1 MNATEKY
8 LYDNAQAF
16 IYVFI
21 SDKDVPA
28 FNETIARKRL
38 EQKEAIARVVNL
50 PFAVSVDTA
59 LEAVKRGI
67 QDKYGMS
74 PKEVLYRLAQGKTVL
89 NKDGI
94 PKLSGIGVSMPIDA
108 RTGYPD
114 GSTYSGNGI
123 GNYGGVDYMAVQ
135 DTEQGTPIGVFNGTT
150 GEQVSYYDGNTG
162 TFKSGGNGNK
172 SFWSWAHTIISGLS
186 KLIDFFTRLFG
197 GKRINDVRPFQ
208 NDGFYL
214 DYKQQQAGTGLILP
228 LIIAGG
234 VIFAMNRSGGETVE
248 SAKQKY
254 LNK

>member
-1 MNATEKY
+1 MNASEKY
-8 LYDNAQAF
+8 FYDNAQAF
-16 IYVFI
+16 IYIFI
-21 SDKDVPA
+21 SDKDVSV
-28 FNETIARKRL
+28 FNETIARKRM
-38 EQKEAIARVVNL
+38 EQKDVVARAINL
-50 PFAVSVDTA
+50 PFAVDVDTA
-59 LEAVKRGI
+59 LAAIKRGI

-74 PKEVLYRLAQGKTVL
+74 PREVLYLLAQGKTVF
-89 NKDGI
+89 NKEGI
-94 PKLSGIGVSMPIDA
+94 PTVSGIGLSLPIDS

-150 GEQVSYYDGNTG
+150 GEQVSYYDANTG
-162 TFKSGGNGNK
+162 TFKSGGNNNK
-172 SFWSWAHTIISGLS
+172 SFWSWAHTIISGLT
-186 KLIDFFTRLFG
+186 KLIDFINRLFG
-197 GKRINDVRPFQ
+197 GKQINEVRPFQ

>member
-1 MNATEKY
+1 MNATEQY

-59 LEAVKRGI
+59 LETVKRGI

-135 DTEQGTPIGVFNGTT
+135 DTEQGTPIGVFNGNT

-162 TFKSGGNGNK
+162 TFKSGGNGSK

-186 KLIDFFTRLFG
+186 KLIDFFVRLFG

-234 VIFAMNRSGGETVE
+234 VIFAMNRSGNETVE
-248 SAKQKY
+248 SAKKKY

>member
-1 MNATEKY
+1 MNATEQY

-59 LEAVKRGI
+59 LETVKRGI

-94 PKLSGIGVSMPIDA
+94 PKLSGIGVSIPIDA

-135 DTEQGTPIGVFNGTT
+135 DTEQGTPIGVFNGNT

-162 TFKSGGNGNK
+162 TFKSGGNGSK

-186 KLIDFFTRLFG
+186 KLIDFFVRLFG

-234 VIFAMNRSGGETVE
+234 VIFAMNRSGNETVE
-248 SAKQKY
+248 SAKKKY

>member
-1 MNATEKY
+1 MNASEKY
-8 LYDNAQAF
+8 FYDNAQAF
-16 IYVFI
+16 IYIFI
-21 SDKDVPA
+21 SDKDVSV
-28 FNETIARKRL
+28 FNETIARKRM
-38 EQKEAIARVVNL
+38 EQKDVVARAINL
-50 PFAVSVDTA
+50 PFAVDVDTA
-59 LEAVKRGI
+59 LAAIKRGI

-74 PKEVLYRLAQGKTVL
+74 PREVLYRLAQGQTVL
-89 NKDGI
+89 NKESI
-94 PKLSGIGVSMPIDA
+94 PTVSGIGLSLPIDS

-135 DTEQGTPIGVFNGTT
+135 DTEKGTPIGVFNGTT
-150 GEQVSYYDGNTG
+150 GEQVSYYDANTG
-162 TFKSGGNGNK
+162 TFKSGGNNNK
-172 SFWSWAHTIISGLS
+172 SFWSWAHTIISGLT
-186 KLIDFFTRLFG
+186 KLIDFINRLFG
-197 GKRINDVRPFQ
+197 GKQINEVRPFQ